1 MNLEDVKTL
10 RLFVAQ
16 LDERI
21 DAVRDLE
28 APEAANILLE
38 FNIAKGEL
46 ALVYDRLVNV
56 LAHIMVND
64 PVLDLRDGAQ
74 IERKVAYNRKGW
86 QHKELANAV
95 MGRIEQSSVDLM
107 TGEVVLSPTDMAMK
121 MLDYLAPSYWRV
133 GKLNEIGLNADFY
146 CEPSEPKTSVIVR
159 KGEAQ

>member
-10 RLFVAQ
+10 RLLVAQ

-21 DAVRDLE
+21 DGVRDLE

-46 ALVYDRLVNV
+46 ALVYDGLVNV
-56 LAHIMVND
+56 LAHIMIND
-64 PVLDLRDGAQ
+64 PILELRDGAQ

-95 MGRIEQSSVDLM
+95 MGRIEQSSVDLT